1 MPEERNSNKSQPK
14 ETWRITGEVKLL
26 VSKTVG
32 PVTDCDST
40 YLRKTPKSGRML
52 WNGELGGS
60 EISQTG
66 NEVFPQFQETLPFN
80 VGCRVPRDLHII
92 GVFFSPFR
100 SFFLWQNWK
109 KCSSVKRH
117 EHESSMTIDHM
128 LHCGKPEMFIYDLNI
143 SEDHMIIWSSYDH
156 QHLHKRSPYDHIL
169 QTAKRLFRRILRIS
183 LGFFLQGHRR
193 KKHKNPSIFWCNN
206 LDNCFNNHEYD
217 EV

>member
-80 VGCRVPRDLHII
+80 VGCQVPRDLHI
-92 GVFFSPFR
+92 GGFFSPFR

-117 EHESSMTIDHM
+117 GHESSKTIDHM
-128 LHCGKPEMFIYDLNI
+128 LHCGKPEMLW
-143 SEDHMIIWSSYDH
+143 SEHIWRPYDHMTIIWSSYDH
-156 QHLHKRSPYDHIL
+156 QRLHKRSPYDHIL

-183 LGFFLQGHRR
+183 LFFSSGSP
-193 KKHKNPSIFWCNN
+193 KKKTQKSLHF
-206 LDNCFNNHEYD
+206 LMQ
-217 EV
+217 